1 MGSQI
6 KELLIGIPVLFFIF
20 WVFTA
25 PVPEERIVR
34 ACEPINWVGNLAT
47 STTALSK
54 EDHTLTA
61 ARWSDKLNYS
71 CRYIIW
77 RLLYQ
82 DEYLKA
88 VEEGRVV
95 PVAGGHKAV
104 EPQKTEE
111 QPVEPEGASEPASA
125 PATPKE

>member
-25 PVPEERIVR
+25 PMPEERIVR

-88 VEEGRVV
+88 VEEGRVL
-95 PVAGGHKAV
+95 PVAGGDPSV
-104 EPQKTEE
+104 EPQK
-111 QPVEPEGASEPASA
+111 PNEPAGSLPPAGA
-125 PATPKE
+125 PATPNE

>member
-1 MGSQI
+1 MGTQI

-88 VEEGRVV
+88 VQEGRVV
-95 PVAGGHKAV
+95 PVAGEKTVEPQPTQQEAV
-104 EPQKTEE
+104 EPD
-111 QPVEPEGASEPASA
+111 ASPA
-125 PATPKE
+125 PAPQQ

>member
-1 MGSQI
+1 MGMQI
-6 KELLIGIPVLFFIF
+6 KELLIGLPVLFFIF
-20 WVFTA
+20 WVFIA
-25 PVPEERIVR
+25 PMPEERIVR

-88 VEEGRVV
+88 VQEGRVV
-95 PVAGGHKAV
+95 PVAGEKTV
-104 EPQKTEE
+104 EPQ
-111 QPVEPEGASEPASA
+111 PVQQEAVKPDALPTPALQQ
-125 PATPKE
+125 